1 MNNDPNKHFIS
12 GVTDIKTLR
21 ALMKNQ
27 DWLEHQVSFQKKSHH
42 CNAFNYSGIAD
53 LSESPDY

>member
-1 MNNDPNKHFIS
+1 
-12 GVTDIKTLR
+12 
-21 ALMKNQ
+21 MKNQ

-42 CNAFNYSGIAD
+42 RNALNYSGIAD